1 MRDLH
6 ELTGRRSVPFYVP
19 VFEPSEL
26 EEAELVRMRVY
37 GFCGSAFGTWSQR
50 LGLPPGTLVM
60 DKREMGKQD
69 IARTHAWNEFVIS
82 ERLREVFHAE
92 DLTGWVAEPI
102 QHIDP
107 KRDRFGPLYWL
118 QASSVLPP
126 LAPETELELR
136 RYGEEDDV
144 LGGTTALFERGP
156 LCYRRS
162 ELTSLADVNRTH
174 EVFLEVTVGH
184 PYFIFSQ
191 RARRVLLRHRARGDF
206 TWEPMLILE

>member
-1 MRDLH
+1 MSSL
-6 ELTGRRSVPFYVP
+6 GRRSVPFYVP

-50 LGLPPGTLVM
+50 LWLPPGTLVM

-82 ERLREVFHAE
+82 ERLREVFHAQ

-107 KRDRFGPLYWL
+107 KRDRFGPLYRL

-162 ELTSLADVNRTH
+162 ELTSLADVNK
-174 EVFLEVTVGH
+174 H
-184 PYFIFSQ
+184 PRSLSGGDSGAPVLYLLTAGTAGIVEAPGQ
-191 RARRVLLRHRARGDF
+191 RRLHMGTRVDPRIA
-206 TWEPMLILE
+206 